1 VVEPLCFETTV
12 ALPHS
17 ALDLWPLVADANR
30 MDRAVGLPPARFRR
44 DPRPEGGEVVTG
56 EYRILGVRTA
66 RWREY
71 PFEWQ
76 RPFYYSVVREYEIG
90 PVSRFYGGAEMTEH
104 GTGTEIR
111 VFAQFIPR
119 FRLLRP
125 WVRYWLGPTTMRRS
139 RKHYEAIDDFLSG
152 RSLEPLPALAPKPG
166 HIHQAQIDACLLR
179 LSAEQAPSEP
189 TAQLKRTIF
198 EAADEDVA
206 GMRPLELAQ
215 RWGTDPYETVHTFL
229 KATVAGLLEMRWE
242 FMCPSCRGV
251 KADAARLRDLQ
262 VTGYCTA
269 CNLPFGASVDDGI
282 EARFYPTPAVRDL
295 HVGTYCIGSPMN
307 TPHRMAQTTLGPRET
322 RSWSLRFEEGAF
334 VLRSPQ
340 SKGIVRI
347 TAGDSD
353 GGDRQSIALFAD
365 KMTPD
370 MISILADKA
379 VLELENRLDYPAT
392 VAVDDERWS
401 TDAMTPSRMLSAPGS
416 DSLFSADALAPGVEL
431 AVGRA
436 ALLFSDLAGS
446 TALYQRI
453 GEAQA
458 FRLVTEHFSLLRE
471 EIERAHGAVVKTI
484 GDAVMASF
492 TDPVNALNA
501 ALSIQRRMRDFDTCG
516 AADPGSMVR
525 IGIHAGPAYLVTL
538 NDRIDYF
545 GTTVNIAA
553 RSQREARGG
562 EIVVTDAVL
571 TDASDQI
578 DLSDVTVEPFDV
590 TLQGFHRPT
599 RLHRLRPAR
608 ATSTPARSADDPS

>member
-1 VVEPLCFETTV
+1 
-12 ALPHS
+12 
-17 ALDLWPLVADANR
+17 
-30 MDRAVGLPPARFRR
+30 
-44 DPRPEGGEVVTG
+44 
-56 EYRILGVRTA
+56 
-66 RWREY
+66 
-71 PFEWQ
+71 
-76 RPFYYSVVREYEIG
+76 VREYDIG
-90 PVSRFYGGAEMTEH
+90 PLSRFFGGAEMSEYDS
-104 GTGTEIR
+104 GTEIR
-111 VFAQFIPR
+111 VFAEFTPR

-125 WVRYWLGPTTMRRS
+125 WVRFWLGPTTMRRS
-139 RKHYEAIDDFLSG
+139 RKHYEALDDFMSG

-166 HIHQAQIDACLLR
+166 QIHRTQIDACLVR
-179 LSAEQAPSEP
+179 LSAEQSPTEP
-189 TAQLKRTIF
+189 TTQLERTIL

-206 GMRPLELAQ
+206 GMRPLEFAQ
-215 RWGTDPYETVHTFL
+215 RWGTDPYETVQTFL

-282 EARFYPTPAVRDL
+282 EARFYPTAAVRDL

-307 TPHRMAQTTLGPRET
+307 TPHRIAQTTLRPHET
-322 RSWSLRFEEGAF
+322 RSWTLWFGEGPF

-347 TAGDSD
+347 AGGGSD
-353 GGDRQSIALFAD
+353 GSDRQSIAISSDEMIPDRISIPAD
-365 KMTPD
+365 K
-370 MISILADKA
+370 IA
-379 VLELENRLDYPAT
+379 LELENRLDYPVT

-431 AVGRA
+431 AVGRV

-458 FRLVTEHFSLLRE
+458 FRLVTEHFALLRE

-484 GDAVMASF
+484 GDAIMASF
-492 TDPVNALNA
+492 TDPVEALTA
-501 ALSIQRRMRDFDTCG
+501 AIAIQRRMKDFDTWG
-516 AADPGSMVR
+516 AAEPGTMVR
-525 IGIHAGPAYLVTL
+525 IGVHAGPAYLVTL

-545 GTTVNIAA
+545 GTTVNLAA

-571 TDASDQI
+571 VDTSGQI
-578 DLSDVTVEPFDV
+578 DLSGVAVEQFDV
-590 TLQGFHRPT
+590 TLQGFDRPT
-599 RLHRLRPAR
+599 RLHRLRLAQASSTFAGPA
-608 ATSTPARSADDPS
+608 ANAS